1 MSPNATTNSGSY
13 KEQESVCII
22 TNGCTEGRMD
32 SALLEHFFKQSSDFR
47 LCKDCIKADLIV
59 FVGCSATEDKEFLS
73 RLIIKSLRS
82 KKRQDAQILV
92 TGCIAK
98 IYPEL
103 AYDGDKL
110 KLLADR
116 INRLLQFEHKWDFAV
131 HFPHGEFWQISRDR
145 LGRDTSKAMVSD
157 YYNQALTGILPN
169 TSLTANAAIIRLFAR
184 YRRLIDKEMLVPGNQ
199 TFFIKVSTGCAGNCA
214 YCSIRLAR
222 GKIKSKPID
231 AVLKEFEKGL
241 DEGYKDF
248 ALVGTDL
255 GDYGKDVG
263 ADLIDLLE
271 KLVAYEGDF
280 TLRLRNVNPRWLIPS
295 VSPFCEILKT
305 GKIKYLLC
313 PVESGSNRILDLM
326 NRGYHIEEY
335 IKAMSQVRNAYPRIF
350 LKTQIIVGFP
360 GETKADF
367 KKSRQLF
374 KLGIFD
380 YVDVLTY
387 SKRPKTKAA
396 HLPDEVPHKII
407 ARRYREILFRT
418 FFQLPL
424 KRWLSLCTLKRR

>member
-1 MSPNATTNSGSY
+1 M
-13 KEQESVCII
+13 
-22 TNGCTEGRMD
+22 
-32 SALLEHFFKQSSDFR
+32 
-47 LCKDCIKADLIV
+47 KADLIV

-73 RLIIKSLRS
+73 RLIIESLRS
-82 KKRQDAQILV
+82 QKRPDAQVLV

-103 AYDGDKL
+103 AYSGDKL
-110 KLLADR
+110 KPVADR
-116 INRLLQFEHKWDFAV
+116 INRLLQFEDKCNFAV
-131 HFPHGEFWQISRDR
+131 HFPHGEFWQISRNL
-145 LGRDTSKAMVSD
+145 LGRDVSKAMVSD
-157 YYNQALTGILPN
+157 YYNQALTGILPK
-169 TSLTANAAIIRLFAR
+169 TSLTVNTAIIRLFAR
-184 YRRLIDKEMLVPGNQ
+184 YRRLIDKEMLVSGNQ
-199 TFFIKVSTGCAGNCA
+199 TFFIKVSTGCAGNCT

-222 GKIKSKPID
+222 GKIKSKSID
-231 AVLKEFEKGL
+231 AVLKEFKQGL

-248 ALVGTDL
+248 ALVGTDI
-255 GDYGKDVG
+255 GDYGKDMG

-271 KLVAYEGDF
+271 KLVACEGDF

-295 VSPFCEILKT
+295 VSRFCEILKT

-313 PVESGSNRILDLM
+313 PVESGSNDILKRM
-326 NRGYHIEEY
+326 NRGYRIEQY
-335 IKAMSQVRNAYPRIF
+335 VQAMRQVRNAYPPIF

-380 YVDVLTY
+380 FVDVLTY

-396 HLPDEVPHKII
+396 LLPDEVPHKIV

-424 KRWLSLCTLKRR
+424 KRWLSICRLKLR